1 MNGQITGETIKS
13 AIARKLS
20 NSTFTALESFKLYKE
35 MTRQNFSLPAFFIW
49 TVNVEQTKEA
59 KNRFRLN
66 YSMEVRFHPNTR
78 DPVSY
83 EKLCSVG
90 TELLDYLET
99 IYVPIMDVGP
109 DGAMIEIV
117 RPVRGKQMEFKIVE
131 DVLQFL
137 VDYSI
142 RAARPL
148 EEIPDMQ
155 TLEINDM
162 SKEAK

>member
-20 NSTFTALESFKLYKE
+20 NSTFVAVNSFKLYKE

-78 DPVSY
+78 DPISY

-99 IYVPIMDVGP
+99 IYVPILEVGP
-109 DGAMIEIV
+109 DGALIEAV

-131 DVLQFL
+131 DILQFL

-142 RAARPL
+142 RTARPL
-148 EEIPDMQ
+148 EEIPGMQ
-155 TLEINDM
+155 TLKVNEIP
-162 SKEAK
+162 KGG

>member
-20 NSTFTALESFKLYKE
+20 NSTFVAVNSFKLYKE
-35 MTRQNFSLPAFFIW
+35 MTRQSFSLPAFFIW
-49 TVNVEQTKEA
+49 TINVEQTKEA

-78 DPVSY
+78 DPISY

-99 IYVPIMDVGP
+99 IYVPILEVGP
-109 DGAMIEIV
+109 DGALIEV
-117 RPVRGKQMEFKIVE
+117 LRPVRGKQMEFKIVE
-131 DVLQFL
+131 DILQFL

-155 TLEINDM
+155 TLKINEIP
-162 SKEAK
+162 KGG

>member
-1 MNGQITGETIKS
+1 MDGQITGETIKS

-90 TELLDYLET
+90 TELLDC
-99 IYVPIMDVGP
+99 
-109 DGAMIEIV
+109 
-117 RPVRGKQMEFKIVE
+117 
-131 DVLQFL
+131 
-137 VDYSI
+137 
-142 RAARPL
+142 
-148 EEIPDMQ
+148 
-155 TLEINDM
+155 
-162 SKEAK
+162 

>member
-20 NSTFTALESFKLYKE
+20 NSTFVAVNSFKLYKE

-99 IYVPIMDVGP
+99 IYVPILEVGP
-109 DGAMIEIV
+109 DGALIEV
-117 RPVRGKQMEFKIVE
+117 LRPVRGKQMEFKIVE

-142 RAARPL
+142 RAAQPL
-148 EEIPDMQ
+148 EELPGMQ
-155 TLEINDM
+155 TLKVNEI
-162 SKEAK
+162 SKGG

>member
-20 NSTFTALESFKLYKE
+20 NSTFVAVNSFKLYKE
-35 MTRQNFSLPAFFIW
+35 MTRQSFSLPAFFIW
-49 TVNVEQTKEA
+49 TINVEQTKEA

-99 IYVPIMDVGP
+99 IYVPILEVGP
-109 DGAMIEIV
+109 DGALIEV
-117 RPVRGKQMEFKIVE
+117 LRPVRGKQMEFKIVE

-142 RAARPL
+142 RAAQPL

-155 TLEINDM
+155 TLKVNEI
-162 SKEAK
+162 SKGG

>member
-20 NSTFTALESFKLYKE
+20 NSTFVAVNSFKLYKE

-78 DPVSY
+78 DPTSY

-99 IYVPIMDVGP
+99 IYVPILEVGP
-109 DGAMIEIV
+109 DGALIEAV

-142 RAARPL
+142 RAAQPL
-148 EEIPDMQ
+148 EELPGMQ
-155 TLEINDM
+155 TLKVNEIP
-162 SKEAK
+162 KGG

>member
-1 MNGQITGETIKS
+1 
-13 AIARKLS
+13 
-20 NSTFTALESFKLYKE
+20 
-35 MTRQNFSLPAFFIW
+35 MTRRSCALPAFFMW
-49 TVNVEQTKEA
+49 TINVEQTKEA

-90 TELLDYLET
+90 TELLDCLET

-109 DGAMIEIV
+109 DGAMIEVV

-155 TLEINDM
+155 TLKINEIP
-162 SKEAK
+162 KGG